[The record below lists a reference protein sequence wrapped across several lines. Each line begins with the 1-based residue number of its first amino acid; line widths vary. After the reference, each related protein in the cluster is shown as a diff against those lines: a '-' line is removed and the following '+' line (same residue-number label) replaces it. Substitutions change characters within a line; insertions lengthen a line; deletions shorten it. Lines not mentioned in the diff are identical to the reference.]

1 MRNGEQKQLR
11 RSAIGFALWIAII
24 ALVIS
29 TGTALAG
36 PTVEIVVYGS
46 GTTLP
51 ATSIAACSEADCMG
65 YTIPQSEWTWSVL
78 YPKNYVAWSVAN
90 GNPKKRVYLLVD
102 GKSVY
107 SARSGSLLLLSTGG
121 LSRGP
126 HVVQGLGYGTDG
138 SVGVS
143 TPITICVNTPAPC

>member
-1 MRNGEQKQLR
+1 MIWRKWG
-11 RSAIGFALWIAII
+11 RSR
-24 ALVIS
+24 LVS
-29 TGTALAG
+29 SLAVLG
-36 PTVEIVVYGS
+36 LFGSIESSLAAPLVEIVVYGS

-51 ATSIAACSEADCMG
+51 ASSIAACSEADCMG
-65 YTIPQSEWTWSVL
+65 YTIPQDQWTWSVR

-102 GKSVY
+102 GRAVT
-107 SARSGSLLLLSTGG
+107 SARSGTLLTLSTSG

-138 SVGVS
+138 SEGVS
-143 TPITICVNTPAPC
+143 TPLTICVNTPAPCQ